1 MKRFANSFILLLGLT
16 VFVVQGQAVNLAL
29 NKTYSASSTW
39 SGYPAKNAFD
49 GNAASRWG
57 AERNLTAGQWVQVD
71 FGTSVEFDRVVIKEY
86 ATRVSGYQIRV
97 SDDGDKWLIAA
108 QGTVIESD
116 EVFELLAPQN
126 KRYLRF
132 YVTSATSEP
141 SIYEIGVFYK
151 VAEVPK
157 PVLGEGMYFEDPRGP
172 LTKSEVDYFKAYASK
187 ANRFPLPTTN
197 VGNQLVYGAQGIGAE
212 GLAWMYKTT
221 GDREILDL
229 FIKHCDYM
237 LNCRNDQQGGEKRV
251 IWTGR
256 VEKCWPNKVYDETKP
271 HEIQYSASEN
281 GDVLGHIYFCAYL
294 ILLSPDLLDQKAPV
308 SDKKNYIDFGT
319 TYRDRA
325 MKYIQ
330 MCDEVMDEFYVPR
343 FVTNTYTLEWPDCPE
358 WNWLKQ
364 AIGYR
369 FPVNQQA
376 MALNAFHKALEC
388 YAVLGIN
395 PEKQALY
402 KKVVQVSIDG
412 QAETLKPVKVTVNG
426 ETKNCYLWYYH
437 MDGGSKTE
445 DFDHSSYAMLQY
457 YKAYESDLFENV
469 TLDKMRTF
477 INTVKYIMWDEVTRT
492 VSDHVNG
499 QETELKDRKDKTYPG
514 WIQMSCFDP
523 EFWEYNLKM
532 RGDVTKEVGRM
543 GHFLYMKSCLFGYAD
558 DLDAHPINITRYGG
572 YDPTAITPSTTV
584 GKDNIL
590 ISGPVKDVL
599 NIVAERELKTVRI
612 ADLSGRIML
621 NQPYEENISVSHLP
635 AGIYVVLMETVD
647 GQGCAV
653 KIVKE

>member
-1 MKRFANSFILLLGLT
+1 MKRFAISFILLLGLT

-39 SGYPAKNAFD
+39 SSAYTAKNAFD
-49 GNAASRWG
+49 GNAASRWSAKSG
-57 AERNLTAGQWVQVD
+57 ETANQWIQVD
-71 FGTSVEFDRVVIKEY
+71 FGTPVEFDRVVIKEY
-86 ATRVSGYQIRV
+86 STRVSGYQIQV

-116 EVFELLAPQN
+116 EVLELLSPQN
-126 KRYLRF
+126 KRYLRL
-132 YVTSATSEP
+132 YVTSALKEP
-141 SIYEIGVFYK
+141 GFYEIGVFNK
-151 VAEVPK
+151 VAEIPK
-157 PVLGEGMYFEDPRGP
+157 PVLGGGMYFEDPRGP
-172 LTKSEVDYFKAYASK
+172 LTKSEVDYFKAYVSK
-187 ANRFPLPTTN
+187 TNKFPLPTTN
-197 VGNQLVYGAQGIGAE
+197 VNNQLVYGKQGIGAE
-212 GLAWMYKTT
+212 ALAWMYKTT

-256 VEKCWPNKVYDETKP
+256 VEKCWPNKDKEEKEALVK
-271 HEIQYSASEN
+271 YSASEN
-281 GDVLGHIYFCAYL
+281 GDILGHIYFCAYL
-294 ILLSPDLLDQKAPV
+294 ILLSPDLLDQEAPV

-343 FVTNTYTLEWPDCPE
+343 FVTDTYTLNWPDCAE
-358 WNWLKQ
+358 WNWLGQ

-388 YAVLGIN
+388 YGVLGIN

-412 QAETLKPVKVTVNG
+412 QAESLKPVKVTVNG

-437 MDGGSKTE
+437 MSGTNVE

-469 TLDKMRTF
+469 TLDKMHTF
-477 INTVKYIMWDEVTRT
+477 INTVKYIMWDEATRT
-492 VSDHVNG
+492 VSDHVHG
-499 QETELKDRKDKTYPG
+499 QETELKDRRDNTLPG
-514 WIQMSCFDP
+514 WIQMSYFDP
-523 EFWEYNLKM
+523 DFWEYNLKM
-532 RGDVTKEVGRM
+532 RGNVTGEVGRM
-543 GHFLYMKSCLFGYAD
+543 GHFLYMKSRLFGYAD

-572 YDPTAITPSTTV
+572 YDPTAITPPTTTE
-584 GKDNIL
+584 KDNIL
-590 ISGPVKDVL
+590 ISGLVKDVL
-599 NIVAERELKTVRI
+599 NIVSERELKTVKI

-621 NQPYEENISVSHLP
+621 NQPYEENISISHLP
-635 AGIYVVLMETVD
+635 TGIYVVLMETVD
-647 GQGCAV
+647 GQGCVV

>member
-1 MKRFANSFILLLGLT
+1 MKRFAISFIFLLGLT
-16 VFVVQGQAVNLAL
+16 IFVVQGQAVNLAL

-39 SGYPAKNAFD
+39 SNLYEAKNAFD
-49 GNAASRWG
+49 GNAASRWS
-57 AERNLTAGQWVQVD
+57 AKEKLTTDQWVQVD

-86 ATRVSGYQIRV
+86 GTRVSSYQIRV
-97 SDDGDKWLIAA
+97 SDNGEKWLIAA
-108 QGTVIESD
+108 QGTIIESD
-116 EVFELLAPQN
+116 EVLELLAPQN
-126 KRYLRF
+126 KRYLRL
-132 YVTSATSEP
+132 YIKSATSEP
-141 SIYEIGVFYK
+141 SIYEIGVFNK

-172 LTKSEVDYFKAYASK
+172 LTKSEVDYFKAYVSK
-187 ANRFPLPTTN
+187 TNKFPLPTSN
-197 VGNQLVYGAQGIGAE
+197 INNQLVYGKQGIGAE

-221 GDREILDL
+221 GDKEILDVL
-229 FIKHCDYM
+229 IRHCDYM
-237 LNCRNDQQGGEKRV
+237 LNCRNDQQGGEKR
-251 IWTGR
+251 ILWTGR
-256 VEKCWPNKVYDETKP
+256 IEKCWPNKDKKEKEELVK
-271 HEIQYSASEN
+271 YSASEN

-294 ILLSPDLLDQKAPV
+294 ILLSPDLLDQQAPV
-308 SDKKNYIDFGT
+308 SDKKNYIDFGI

-330 MCDEVMDEFYVPR
+330 MCDEVMDEFFVPR
-343 FVTNTYTLEWPDCPE
+343 FVTDTYTLNWPDCPE
-358 WNWLKQ
+358 WNWLGQ

-388 YAVLGIN
+388 YGVLGIN

-412 QAETLKPVKVTVNG
+412 QAESLKPVKVTVNG

-437 MDGGSKTE
+437 MSGTNVE
-445 DFDHSSYAMLQY
+445 DFDHSSYTMLQY

-469 TLDKMRTF
+469 TLDKMQTF
-477 INTVKYIMWDEVTRT
+477 INTVKYIMWDEETRT
-492 VSDHVNG
+492 VSDHVHG
-499 QETELKDRKDKTYPG
+499 QETALKDRRDNTLPG
-514 WIQMSCFDP
+514 WIQMSYFDP

-532 RGDVTKEVGRM
+532 RGNVTGEVGRM
-543 GHFLYMKSCLFGYAD
+543 GHFLYMKSRLFGYAD

-572 YDPTAITPSTTV
+572 FDPLAITQSTTIE
-584 GKDNIL
+584 KDNIL

-599 NIVAERELKTVRI
+599 NIVAEREFKTVRI

-635 AGIYVVLMETVD
+635 AGIYVVLMETID
-647 GQGCAV
+647 GQGCVV
-653 KIVKE
+653 KIVIE

>member
-1 MKRFANSFILLLGLT
+1 MKRFAISFILLLGLT

-39 SGYPAKNAFD
+39 SSAYTAKNAFD
-49 GNAASRWG
+49 GNAASRWSAKSG
-57 AERNLTAGQWVQVD
+57 ETANQWIQVD
-71 FGTSVEFDRVVIKEY
+71 FGTPVEFDRVVIKEY
-86 ATRVSGYQIRV
+86 STRVSGYQIQV

-116 EVFELLAPQN
+116 EVLELLSPQN
-126 KRYLRF
+126 KRYLRL
-132 YVTSATSEP
+132 YVTSALKEP
-141 SIYEIGVFYK
+141 GFYEIGVFNK
-151 VAEVPK
+151 IAEIPK
-157 PVLGEGMYFEDPRGP
+157 PTFGEGMYFEDPRGP

-187 ANRFPLPTTN
+187 ANKFPLPTTN
-197 VGNQLVYGAQGIGAE
+197 VGNQLVYGTQGIGAE
-212 GLAWMYKTT
+212 ALAWMYKTT

-256 VEKCWPNKVYDETKP
+256 VEKCWPNKAYDETKP
-271 HEIQYSASEN
+271 EEVQYSASEN
-281 GDVLGHIYFCAYL
+281 GDILGHIYFCAYL

-343 FVTNTYTLEWPDCPE
+343 FVTDTYTLNWPDCPE

-388 YAVLGIN
+388 YGVLGIK
-395 PEKQALY
+395 PDKQALY

-412 QAETLKPVKVTVNG
+412 QAESLKPVKVTVNG
-426 ETKNCYLWYYH
+426 ET
-437 MDGGSKTE
+437 
-445 DFDHSSYAMLQY
+445 MLCCNIIKLTKVIY
-457 YKAYESDLFENV
+457 
-469 TLDKMRTF
+469 
-477 INTVKYIMWDEVTRT
+477 
-492 VSDHVNG
+492 
-499 QETELKDRKDKTYPG
+499 
-514 WIQMSCFDP
+514 
-523 EFWEYNLKM
+523 LKM
-532 RGDVTKEVGRM
+532 
-543 GHFLYMKSCLFGYAD
+543 
-558 DLDAHPINITRYGG
+558 
-572 YDPTAITPSTTV
+572 
-584 GKDNIL
+584 
-590 ISGPVKDVL
+590 
-599 NIVAERELKTVRI
+599 
-612 ADLSGRIML
+612 
-621 NQPYEENISVSHLP
+621 
-635 AGIYVVLMETVD
+635 
-647 GQGCAV
+647 
-653 KIVKE
+653 

>member
-1 MKRFANSFILLLGLT
+1 MKRFAISFIFLLGLT
-16 VFVVQGQAVNLAL
+16 IFVVQGQAVNLAL
-29 NKTYSASSTW
+29 NKTYSASSIWGST
-39 SGYPAKNAFD
+39 YTAKNAFD
-49 GNAASRWG
+49 GNAASRWS
-57 AERNLTAGQWVQVD
+57 AEKGSINNQWVQVD

-86 ATRVSGYQIRV
+86 GTRVSSYQIRV
-97 SDDGDKWLIAA
+97 SDNGEKWLIAA
-108 QGTVIESD
+108 QGTIIESD
-116 EVFELLAPQN
+116 EVLELLAPQN
-126 KRYLRF
+126 KRYLRL
-132 YVTSATSEP
+132 YIISALSEP
-141 SIYEIGVFYK
+141 SIYEIGVFNK
-151 VAEVPK
+151 VAEVSK
-157 PVLGEGMYFEDPRGP
+157 PILGEGMYFEDPRGP
-172 LTKSEVDYFKAYASK
+172 LTKSEVDYFKAYVAK
-187 ANRFPLPTTN
+187 TNKFPLPTSN
-197 VGNQLVYGAQGIGAE
+197 IGNQLVYGKQGIGAE

-221 GDREILDL
+221 GDKEILDV
-229 FIKHCDYM
+229 FIRHCDYM

-251 IWTGR
+251 LWTGR
-256 VEKCWPNKVYDETKP
+256 VEKCWPNKDKTEGEQLEK
-271 HEIQYSASEN
+271 YSASEN
-281 GDVLGHIYFCAYL
+281 GDILGHIYFCAYL
-294 ILLSPDLLDQKAPV
+294 ILLSPDLLDQQAPV

-343 FVTNTYTLEWPDCPE
+343 FVTDTYTLNWPNCPE
-358 WNWLKQ
+358 WNWLGQ

-437 MDGGSKTE
+437 MNGGTKVE

-469 TLDKMRTF
+469 TLDKMQTF
-477 INTVKYIMWDEVTRT
+477 INTVKYIMWDETTRT

-499 QETELKDRKDKTYPG
+499 QETALKDRRDNTLPG
-514 WIQMSCFDP
+514 WIQMSYFDP

-532 RGDVTKEVGRM
+532 RGNVTGEVGRM
-543 GHFLYMKSCLFGYAD
+543 GHFLYMKSRLFGYAD

-635 AGIYVVLMETVD
+635 AGIYVVLMETID
-647 GQGCAV
+647 GQGCVV